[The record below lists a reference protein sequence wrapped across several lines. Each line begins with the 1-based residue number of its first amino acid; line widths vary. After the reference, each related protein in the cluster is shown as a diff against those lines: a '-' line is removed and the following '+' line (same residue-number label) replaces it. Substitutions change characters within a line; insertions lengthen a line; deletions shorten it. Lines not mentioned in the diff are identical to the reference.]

1 MGLISSPT
9 HVPRCAPTSLPT
21 HLIAGPLLSSAL
33 SPCPSQTDTDA
44 LHRGLLPPGSAPCP
58 PRPHGSATLHFLQEW
73 AFLLFCPLPPHSP
86 SFQILGAETGGSD
99 GLLRFPRPGVTSLP
113 RQRPHLGP
121 GVQHCRWHQ
130 PGLLILEGP
139 ASAPSL
145 PRFPTWRTQQSP
157 PGTFLCLDLIPQVIS
172 SNCFSQP
179 THAPLWATVK
189 STPAPVL
196 VASGGWLAISDFPW
210 GGILPSRFTLSV

>member
-1 MGLISSPT
+1 M
-9 HVPRCAPTSLPT
+9 PRCAPTSLPT

-44 LHRGLLPPGSAPCP
+44 LHCGLSPPGSAPCP

-73 AFLLFCPLPPHSP
+73 AFLLFCRLPPHSL

-113 RQRPHLGP
+113 RQRLHLGP
-121 GVQHCRWHQ
+121 GVRHCRRHQ
-130 PGLLILEGP
+130 PGLLILEDP

-145 PRFPTWRTQQSP
+145 PRVPTWRTHVHNLLM
-157 PGTFLCLDLIPQVIS
+157 PGCTPQVVN

-189 STPAPVL
+189 STAAPVL
-196 VASGGWLAISDFPW
+196 VASGGWLAISDFP
-210 GGILPSRFTLSV
+210 